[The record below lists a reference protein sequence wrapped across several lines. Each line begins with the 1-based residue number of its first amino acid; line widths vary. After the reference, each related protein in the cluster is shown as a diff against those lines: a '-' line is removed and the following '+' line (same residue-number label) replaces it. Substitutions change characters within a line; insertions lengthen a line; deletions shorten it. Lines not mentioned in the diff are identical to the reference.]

1 MKHSMAKFAGDLSR
15 MWKLQERP
23 PLHHLTWDWWW
34 WLLMLD
40 DDDGNPSGKQLMVL
54 WSTKDNPKVMVS
66 GTEWTPKG
74 RPGFDDDGGISLDGM
89 VCAWWFDGKRMYEPY
104 IKRKCRMIV
113 VDDKHPSWP
122 NNPTD
127 SGAGGGAVVPL
138 TEEDMSMGLKSDLS
152 EFWLNLHSDEF
163 PEDNN
168 VPKTMQFTL
177 TPWNEAMSTA
187 RHATATYAMEMGYD
201 ILRLHGCKVSGKLD
215 GEDINGTAYFQKVC
229 VQAPSVPWYW
239 GMLHLSDGSY
249 IDWFLPHLS
258 MTVTSRDNQPWRK
271 RDLGH
276 MSLSQG
282 GLFHDAVSGKSIP
295 FDSVRVEKYA
305 SDTVEGE
312 HGANPGSNLPG
323 FKVEM
328 WTESVHINLDVVAID
343 RAHWAFEQPTIGGL
357 VSNFTYNE
365 YPLRV
370 ISLSITDESG
380 VRKLSDYNW
389 IRGNAEHSW
398 GILH

>member
-1 MKHSMAKFAGDLSR
+1 MTNSMEKFAGDLSR

-40 DDDGNPSGKQLMVL
+40 DEDGNPSGKQLMVL

-74 RPGFDDDGGISLDGM
+74 RPGFDADGGISLDGM

-104 IKRKCRMIV
+104 IKKKCRMIV
-113 VDDKHPSWP
+113 IDDEHPTWP
-122 NNPTD
+122 KQNSK

-152 EFWLNLHSDEF
+152 EFWLKLHTDEF
-163 PEDNN
+163 PNEAS
-168 VPKTMQFTL
+168 VPRQMDFRL

-187 RHATATYAMEMGYD
+187 RHATATYAMDMGYD
-201 ILRLHGCKVSGKLD
+201 ILRLHGCKVDGHLD
-215 GEDINGTAYFQKVC
+215 DQEISGTAYFQKVC

-258 MTVTSRDNQPWRK
+258 LTVTSRDNEPWKK

-282 GLFHDAVSGKSIP
+282 GLFHDAVSGQSIP
-295 FDSVRVEKYA
+295 FSNVRVEKYA
-305 SDTVEGE
+305 CDAVEGS
-312 HGANPGSNLPG
+312 HGATPGSKLPG
-323 FKVEM
+323 FRVEM
-328 WTESVHINLDVVAID
+328 WNEDVTIKIDAQAID

-365 YPLRV
+365 YPLNV
-370 ISLSITDESG
+370 VALSI
-380 VRKLSDYNW
+380 SDDLGFRSLKDYQW

>member
-1 MKHSMAKFAGDLSR
+1 MTEEMTKFSGDLSK
-15 MWKLQERP
+15 MWKLQERQ

-40 DDDGNPSGKQLMVL
+40 DEDGNPSGKQLMVL

-74 RPGFDDDGGISLDGM
+74 RPGFDQHGGISLDGM

-104 IKRKCRMIV
+104 IKKQCRMIV
-113 VDDKHPSWP
+113 VDDTPPSWP
-122 NNPTD
+122 QESSH
-127 SGAGGGAVVPL
+127 SGHGGGAVVPL
-138 TEEDMSMGLKSDLS
+138 TDEDMSMGLKSNLS
-152 EFWLNLHSDEF
+152 EFWLNLHTNEF
-163 PEDNN
+163 SADAS
-168 VPKTMQFTL
+168 VPRKMEFTIR
-177 TPWNEAMSTA
+177 PWNEAMSTA
-187 RHATATYAMEMGYD
+187 RHATATYAMDMGYD
-201 ILRLHGCKVSGKLD
+201 ILRLHGSRVSGKMD
-215 GEDINGTAYFQKVC
+215 DETINGTAYFQKVC

-258 MTVTSRDNQPWRK
+258 LTITSRDNQPWK
-271 RDLGH
+271 MRDLGH
-276 MSLSQG
+276 MSLSEG
-282 GLFHDAVSGKSIP
+282 GLFHDATLGKSTA
-295 FDSVRVEKYA
+295 FNNVRVEKYA
-305 SDTVEGE
+305 SNASEGS
-312 HGANPGSNLPG
+312 HGANPGANLPG

-328 WTESVHINLDVVAID
+328 WTTEARIILDVEAVD
-343 RAHWAFEQPTIGGL
+343 RAHWAFEQPTVGGI

-365 YPLRV
+365 YPLKV
-370 ISLSITDESG
+370 VDLSITTNGDTRTLNDFE
-380 VRKLSDYNW
+380 W

>member
-40 DDDGNPSGKQLMVL
+40 DDDGNPSGKHLMVL

-295 FDSVRVEKYA
+295 FDRVRVEKYA

>member
-1 MKHSMAKFAGDLSR
+1 
-15 MWKLQERP
+15 
-23 PLHHLTWDWWW
+23 
-34 WLLMLD
+34 MLD

-122 NNPTD
+122 NNPAD

-152 EFWLNLHSDEF
+152 EFWLNLHTDEF

-215 GEDINGTAYFQKVC
+215 DEEINGTAYFQKVC

-295 FDSVRVEKYA
+295 FDRVRVEKYA

>member
-1 MKHSMAKFAGDLSR
+1 MIESIDKFAGDLSR

-40 DDDGNPSGKQLMVL
+40 DDQGNPSGKQLMVL

-74 RPGFDDDGGISLDGM
+74 RPGFDENGGISLDGM

-104 IKRKCRMIV
+104 IKKKCRMIV
-113 VDDKHPSWP
+113 LDDQHPSWP
-122 NNPTD
+122 KKSSN
-127 SGAGGGAVVPL
+127 SGEGGGAVVPL
-138 TEEDMSMGLKSDLS
+138 TDEDMSMGLKSDLS
-152 EFWLNLHSDEF
+152 EFWLNLHTNEF
-163 PEDNN
+163 PQDAN
-168 VPKTMQFTL
+168 VPKKMEFKL
-177 TPWNEAMSTA
+177 TPWNNAMSTA
-187 RHATATYAMEMGYD
+187 RHATATYAMDMGYD
-201 ILRLHGCKVSGKLD
+201 ILRLHGCKVSGLLD
-215 GEDINGTAYFQKVC
+215 DEAIKGTAYFQKVC

-258 MTVTSRDNQPWRK
+258 MTITSRDNQPWKK

-282 GLFHDAVSGKSIP
+282 GLFHDVISGESIP
-295 FDSVRVEKYA
+295 FKNVRVEKYA
-305 SDTVEGE
+305 SDSVEGD
-312 HGANPGSNLPG
+312 HGATPGSNLPG
-323 FKVEM
+323 FKIEM
-328 WTESVHINLDVVAID
+328 WTETIRINIDVEAID

-370 ISLSITDESG
+370 KSLSINDGKGT
-380 VRKLSDYNW
+380 RNLSDYDW
-389 IRGNAEHSW
+389 AR
-398 GILH
+398 

>member
-1 MKHSMAKFAGDLSR
+1 MTDLMKKFAGDLSR

-40 DDDGNPSGKQLMVL
+40 DDEGTPSGKQLMVL

-74 RPGFDDDGGISLDGM
+74 RPGFDNDGGISLDGM

-104 IKRKCRMIV
+104 IKRKCRMVV

-122 NNPTD
+122 GNVSNL
-127 SGAGGGAVVPL
+127 GAGGGAVVPL
-138 TEEDMSMGLKSDLS
+138 TEMDMSMGLKSDLS
-152 EFWLNLHSDEF
+152 QFWLNLHTDEF
-163 PEDNN
+163 PQDSN
-168 VPKTMQFTL
+168 VPKKMEFSL
-177 TPWNEAMSTA
+177 TPWNKAMSTA
-187 RHATATYAMEMGYD
+187 RHATATYAMDMGYD
-201 ILRLHGCKVSGKLD
+201 ILRLHGCKASGMLD
-215 GEDINGTAYFQKVC
+215 NEPVTGTAYFQKVC

-258 MTVTSRDNQPWRK
+258 MTISSRDNQPWRK

-282 GLFHDAVSGKSIP
+282 GLFHDSVSGNSIP
-295 FDSVRVEKYA
+295 FDKVRVEKYA
-305 SDTVEGE
+305 TESVEGE

-323 FKVEM
+323 FNVEM
-328 WTESVHINLDVVAID
+328 WTDSIRINLDVVAID

-370 ISLSITDESG
+370 VSLSIADEQG
-380 VRKLSDYNW
+380 NRTLGDYDW
-389 IRGNAEHSW
+389 VRGNAEHSW

>member
-74 RPGFDDDGGISLDGM
+74 RPGFDDDGGIALDGM

-215 GEDINGTAYFQKVC
+215 DQEINGTAYFQKVC

-295 FDSVRVEKYA
+295 FDRVRVEKYA

>member
-1 MKHSMAKFAGDLSR
+1 MTDSMGKFAGDLSR

-40 DDDGNPSGKQLMVL
+40 DDEGNPSGKQLMVL

-74 RPGFDDDGGISLDGM
+74 RPGFDGDGGISLDGM

-113 VDDKHPSWP
+113 VDDEHPSWP
-122 NNPTD
+122 GQVSD
-127 SGAGGGAVVPL
+127 LGAGGGAVVPL
-138 TEEDMSMGLKSDLS
+138 TDDDMSMGLKSDLS

-163 PEDNN
+163 TQDSN
-168 VPKTMQFTL
+168 VPNKMQFRL

-201 ILRLHGCKVSGKLD
+201 ILRLHGCKVSGMLD
-215 GEDINGTAYFQKVC
+215 DKPINGTAYFQKVC

-258 MTVTSRDNQPWRK
+258 MTITSRDNQPWRK

-282 GLFHDAVSGKSIP
+282 GLFHDSVSGKSIA
-295 FDSVRVEKYA
+295 FDKVRVEKYA
-305 SDTVEGE
+305 SDAIEGD

-323 FKVEM
+323 FKIEM
-328 WTESVHINLDVVAID
+328 WTDSVHIHLDAVAID

-365 YPLRV
+365 YPLKV
-370 ISLSITDESG
+370 ISLSISDDNG
-380 VRKLSDYNW
+380 NRKLSDYDW

>member
-1 MKHSMAKFAGDLSR
+1 MMESIDKFEGDLSR

-40 DDDGNPSGKQLMVL
+40 DEDGNPSGKQLMVL

-66 GTEWTPKG
+66 GTKWEPKG
-74 RPGFDDDGGISLDGM
+74 RPGFDEDGGISLDGM

-104 IKRKCRMIV
+104 IKHKCRMV
-113 VDDKHPSWP
+113 VVSDEHPSWP
-122 NNPTD
+122 RDTKNA
-127 SGAGGGAVVPL
+127 GFGGGAVVPM

-152 EFWLNLHSDEF
+152 EFWLNLHTSEF
-163 PEDNN
+163 PDNQE
-168 VPKTMQFTL
+168 VPRKMEFIL
-177 TPWNEAMSTA
+177 KPWNKAMSTA
-187 RHATATYAMEMGYD
+187 RHATATYAMDMGYD
-201 ILRLHGCKVSGKLD
+201 ILRLHGCKVTGILD
-215 GEDINGTAYFQKVC
+215 EKDVSGTAYFQKVC

-258 MTVTSRDNQPWRK
+258 FTVTSRDNRPWKK

-276 MSLSQG
+276 LSLSQG
-282 GLFHDAVSGKSIP
+282 GLLHDAVNGKSIR
-295 FDSVRVEKYA
+295 FDNVRVEKYA
-305 SDTVEGE
+305 ILEAEGP
-312 HGANPGSNLPG
+312 HGASPGSNLPG
-323 FKVEM
+323 FRVEM
-328 WTESVHINLDVVAID
+328 WSDEMNIKIDVEAIE

-365 YPLRV
+365 YPLKV
-370 ISLSITDESG
+370 KSLRIADNNGTRSHN
-380 VRKLSDYNW
+380 DYKW

>member
-1 MKHSMAKFAGDLSR
+1 
-15 MWKLQERP
+15 
-23 PLHHLTWDWWW
+23 
-34 WLLMLD
+34 MLD
-40 DDDGNPSGKQLMVL
+40 DDEGNPSGKQLMVL

-74 RPGFDDDGGISLDGM
+74 RPGFDGDGGISLDGM

-122 NNPTD
+122 CKVSNV
-127 SGAGGGAVVPL
+127 GAGGGAVVPL
-138 TEEDMSMGLKSDLS
+138 TDEDMSMGLKSDLS

-163 PEDNN
+163 SKNSN
-168 VPKTMQFTL
+168 VPNKMEFSL
-177 TPWNEAMSTA
+177 TPWNEPMSTA
-187 RHATATYAMEMGYD
+187 RHATATYAMDMGYD
-201 ILRLHGCKVSGKLD
+201 ILRLHGCKVSGMLD
-215 GEDINGTAYFQKVC
+215 DEPIKGTAYFQKVC

-258 MTVTSRDNQPWRK
+258 MTITSRDNQPWRK

-282 GLFHDAVSGKSIP
+282 GLFHDSVSGKSIP
-295 FDSVRVEKYA
+295 FNKVRVEKYA
-305 SDTVEGE
+305 SESVEGE

-328 WTESVHINLDVVAID
+328 WTDSMRISLDVVAID

-370 ISLSITDESG
+370 VSLSITDENG
-380 VRKLSDYNW
+380 NRTLNDYDW

>member
-215 GEDINGTAYFQKVC
+215 DQEINGTAYFQKVC

-295 FDSVRVEKYA
+295 FDRVRVEKYA

>member
-1 MKHSMAKFAGDLSR
+1 MIESMDKFAGDLSR

-40 DDDGNPSGKQLMVL
+40 DDQGNPSGKQLMVL

-74 RPGFDDDGGISLDGM
+74 RPGFDENGGISLDGM

-104 IKRKCRMIV
+104 IKKICRMIV
-113 VDDKHPSWP
+113 VDDKPPYWP
-122 NNPTD
+122 KKSSD
-127 SGAGGGAVVPL
+127 SGEGGGAVIPL
-138 TEEDMSMGLKSDLS
+138 TDEDMSMGLKSDLS
-152 EFWLNLHSDEF
+152 EFWLNLHTNEF
-163 PEDNN
+163 PQDAN
-168 VPKTMQFTL
+168 VPKKMEFKL
-177 TPWNEAMSTA
+177 TPWNNAMSTA
-187 RHATATYAMEMGYD
+187 RHATATYAMDMGYD
-201 ILRLHGCKVSGKLD
+201 ILRLHGCKVSGILD
-215 GEDINGTAYFQKVC
+215 DEAIKGTAYFQKVC

-258 MTVTSRDNQPWRK
+258 MTITSRDNQPWKK

-282 GLFHDAVSGKSIP
+282 GLFHDVISGESIP
-295 FDSVRVEKYA
+295 FKNVRVEKYA
-305 SDTVEGE
+305 TDSVEGE
-312 HGANPGSNLPG
+312 HGATPGSNLPG

-328 WTESVHINLDVVAID
+328 WTEAIRINIDVEAID

-370 ISLSITDESG
+370 KSLSIIDGNGTRS
-380 VRKLSDYNW
+380 LSDYDW
-389 IRGNAEHSW
+389 ARGNAEHSW

>member
-74 RPGFDDDGGISLDGM
+74 RPGFDDDGGIALDGM

-295 FDSVRVEKYA
+295 FDRVRVEKYA

>member
-34 WLLMLD
+34 WVLMLD
-40 DDDGNPSGKQLMVL
+40 DDDGNPSGKHLMVL

-295 FDSVRVEKYA
+295 FDRVRVEKYA

>member
-1 MKHSMAKFAGDLSR
+1 
-15 MWKLQERP
+15 
-23 PLHHLTWDWWW
+23 
-34 WLLMLD
+34 
-40 DDDGNPSGKQLMVL
+40 
-54 WSTKDNPKVMVS
+54 
-66 GTEWTPKG
+66 
-74 RPGFDDDGGISLDGM
+74 
-89 VCAWWFDGKRMYEPY
+89 
-104 IKRKCRMIV
+104 
-113 VDDKHPSWP
+113 
-122 NNPTD
+122 
-127 SGAGGGAVVPL
+127 
-138 TEEDMSMGLKSDLS
+138 
-152 EFWLNLHSDEF
+152 
-163 PEDNN
+163 
-168 VPKTMQFTL
+168 
-177 TPWNEAMSTA
+177 
-187 RHATATYAMEMGYD
+187 
-201 ILRLHGCKVSGKLD
+201 
-215 GEDINGTAYFQKVC
+215 
-229 VQAPSVPWYW
+229 
-239 GMLHLSDGSY
+239 
-249 IDWFLPHLS
+249 
-258 MTVTSRDNQPWRK
+258 
-271 RDLGH
+271 

>member
-1 MKHSMAKFAGDLSR
+1 MTDSMGKFAGDLSR

-40 DDDGNPSGKQLMVL
+40 DDEGNPSGKQLMVL

-113 VDDKHPSWP
+113 VDDEHPSWP
-122 NNPTD
+122 NNTKD

-163 PEDNN
+163 LENNN
-168 VPKTMQFTL
+168 VPKTMEFTL

-215 GEDINGTAYFQKVC
+215 NQDIKGTAYFQKVC

-258 MTVTSRDNQPWRK
+258 MTVTSRDNRPWRK

-295 FDSVRVEKYA
+295 FDKVRVEKYA
-305 SDTVEGE
+305 SDELEGE
-312 HGANPGSNLPG
+312 HGASPGSNLPG

-328 WTESVHINLDVVAID
+328 WTESVHINLDAVAID

-365 YPLRV
+365 YPLKV
-370 ISLSITDESG
+370 ISISITDESG